1 MTILETPDKAALEN
15 ALRLAIENR
24 EFVQIIGPCEV
35 VYVGR
40 AASLTESGE
49 YVVMLKPDGSLQVHG
64 ARGVKPINW
73 QPKTDDLRV
82 TRDEDDRVM
91 LLAERRSPS
100 ELVQITFDAPR
111 LMLALELRDETIF
124 QLHGSE
130 AQMHEALKRNL
141 SSLEVGLTLLEH
153 ELPVGVGD
161 IDIYA
166 RDAQGCMVIVEVK
179 RSKANQAA
187 VHQLER
193 YVSAVR
199 LQLPPLFSAGV
210 RGILAAPDISKPART
225 QLERLGLEFKVFAAL
240 PEESK
245 AEPQTGL
252 FELA

>member
-1 MTILETPDKAALEN
+1 MKVLESPPKELLEE
-15 ALRLAIENR
+15 ALRLAIERR
-24 EFVQIIGPCEV
+24 EFVQVIGPCEV

-49 YVVMLKPDGSLQVHG
+49 YIVMLKPDGSLQVHG

-73 QPKTDDLRV
+73 QPKTDNLRV

-100 ELVQITFDAPR
+100 ELVQITFSEPR
-111 LMLALELRDETIF
+111 LMIALELRDEKVF

-130 AQMHEALKRNL
+130 SQMHDALKRNL
-141 SSLEVGLTLLEH
+141 SNLEPGLTLLEH
-153 ELPVGVGD
+153 ELPVGVGE

-166 RDAQGCMVIVEVK
+166 RDALGCMVIIEVK
-179 RSKANQAA
+179 RSKANQEA

-193 YVSAVR
+193 YVAAVR
-199 LQLPPLFSAGV
+199 LQSRPLFSAGV
-210 RGILAAPDISKPART
+210 RGILAAPDISKPARA

-240 PEESK
+240 PEEPQK
-245 AEPQTGL
+245 EPQTGL
-252 FELA
+252 FELV